1 MQRLPEAYKAGGA
14 TPHHK
19 SIGIYILAFFLG
31 MVSLNAQEVLQGPHG
46 IEAMRQA
53 AVSKGT
59 ALADLSDL
67 IISDRYQSAHNG
79 ITHIYVQQRYQGI
92 PLYNALGSV
101 HLDQQGKTV
110 YSTQRF
116 FTNIAVRANAA
127 SPQRDAQHALVATF
141 EHLGIPMPRLPVLPR
156 GNHPIKLED
165 KTLSRSAIPIE
176 LVYLPQPDGSLTLCW
191 QVGVHDLR
199 NQDYHLVF
207 VDAASGQVLN
217 TFNRTISCNFGNMP
231 SEGST
236 DCDPHTH
243 ETMNLASPEASGY
256 FPAPSDQ
263 AAYRVF
269 KLPLE
274 NPLEG
279 SQTLVVNPADPKA
292 SPYGWHDVNGIP
304 GAEYTTTRGNNT
316 FTYLDRNNDDAAD
329 GNLPDGGPELIF
341 DFPFSGTLEPT
352 DQPFPAITQL
362 FYLTNMIHDLAYQ
375 YGFNEAAGNF
385 QENNYQKGG
394 KEKDGVMAQAQD
406 GGGVNNANFLTLP
419 DGDPGVMQM
428 YLWTPSND
436 FLLRIEA
443 PSNISGPLQTGGA
456 SFGPLITSK
465 KITGRVV
472 AVVDSIRSNLAC
484 SSIANIAEIRGNI
497 ALITRGTCTFKEK
510 TLRAAQA
517 GAIGVIIANN
527 QDQILTM
534 GGDNTP
540 PTPSI
545 PAVLIKSSDAAR
557 IQTELNLA
565 RDVSATIAFQGTGP
579 ALRDASMDN
588 GITAHE
594 YAHGI
599 SNRLTSGPSKVDCLF
614 NDEAMGE
621 GWSDFFTLVTT
632 VKPGQTGK
640 QAKGIGNYSLRQ
652 SSSGTGIRRV
662 PYSTDFNVND
672 QVYND
677 IIGTRPASATTRI
690 PHPVGE
696 IWAATLWDLYWE
708 MSNRYGWDPDQVR
721 GKGGNN
727 KAVQLVM
734 DGMKL
739 QPCNPGFVDG
749 RDAIL
754 AADQLNYNGDNQC
767 LIWEVFARRGIGFS
781 ARQGSTDDRN
791 DGLQAFDL
799 PPACRNK
806 AELYKS
812 STPTIQSREA
822 FEVALQLNNYKDSA
836 MTDLWIQDILPE
848 NAVFIAGSVK
858 GALRDSLQ
866 NNTLWIEVGSLPPGA
881 SKRITYQ
888 LRENSDKP
896 STRIFSDDME
906 QGPSNWITTRIKGD
920 NSWTLGTPISPVAGK
935 LSWNIPA
942 MTAENEH
949 VLQLAKPLEVLG
961 TKPVLRFFHRYF
973 TQETYDGGIVEYAF
987 EGSNTWAPIADSLI
1001 FRQPYARPMLNNA
1014 FGIARVNGY
1023 SGAGPDSFS
1032 PSYID
1037 LSAFKGRKIQLRF
1050 RFATNQEPVGRGG
1063 LSLPGWSIDVVEF
1076 LDVVNLA
1083 TEACAY
1089 SKAGDRV
1096 CAMAGEWGTIVEPGM
1111 PTNTRTVGPAAGN
1124 FRIFPNPA
1132 GDFFYFERFPG
1143 QDFVPKT
1150 LELFSPDGRKV
1161 TDWPAGQLQNGLLT
1175 AFPLSGISAGV
1186 YFLRVVAEEGIY
1198 IEKMI
1203 IH

>member
-1 MQRLPEAYKAGGA
+1 MQLFFKAAKRCSEAPGYKKFKA
-14 TPHHK
+14 
-19 SIGIYILAFFLG
+19 YLLAFFLG
-31 MVSLNAQEVLQGPHG
+31 VGSMNAQEDPPGLYV
-46 IEAMRQA
+46 IESARA
-53 AVSKGT
+53 AAISRG
-59 ALADLSDL
+59 AAPADLADLV
-67 IISDRYQSAHNG
+67 ITDRYQSTHNG
-79 ITHIYVQQRYQGI
+79 ITHVYLQQRYQSI
-92 PLYNALGSV
+92 PVYNALGSI
-101 HLDQQGKTV
+101 HLDREGKTV

-116 FTNIAVRANAA
+116 LADLAARANAI
-127 SPQRDAQHALVATF
+127 SPKKDAQTALISTF
-141 EHLGIPMPRLPVLPR
+141 EHLGIPMPHLPVLPR
-156 GNHPIKLED
+156 GNNPVKLED
-165 KTLSRSAIPIE
+165 KTLSRSTIPLE
-176 LVYLPQPDGSLTLCW
+176 LVYLPQPDNSLKLCW

-199 NQDYHLVF
+199 NQDYHVVF
-207 VDAASGQVLN
+207 VDAENGQVLN
-217 TFNRTISCNFGNMP
+217 TFNRTIYCHFGTIP
-231 SEGST
+231 SDT
-236 DCDPHTH
+236 QADCDSHTH
-243 ETMNLASPEASGY
+243 DDTKAATPEATGY
-256 FPAPSDQ
+256 FPDLNDRAT
-263 AAYRVF
+263 YRVF

-274 NPLEG
+274 SPSEG
-279 SQTLVVNPADPKA
+279 TQTLVVNPADPKA
-292 SPYGWHDVNGIP
+292 SPFGWHDVNGIP

-316 FTYLDRNNDDAAD
+316 FAYLDRNNDDSAD

-341 DFPFSGTLEPT
+341 DFPFSSILEPI
-352 DQPFPAITQL
+352 DQPLPSVTQL
-362 FYLTNMIHDLAYQ
+362 FYLNNVIHDLAYQ

-385 QENNYQKGG
+385 QENNYSKGG
-394 KEKDGVMAQAQD
+394 KEKDAVMAQAQD

-436 FLLRIEA
+436 FLLRIES
-443 PSNISGPLQTGGA
+443 PSNISGLLQTGGA

-472 AVVDSIRSNLAC
+472 AVVDSVRSNLAC
-484 SSIANIAEIRGNI
+484 SSISNIADVRGNI

-540 PTPSI
+540 PTPTI

-557 IQTELNLA
+557 IQAELNLA
-565 RDVSATIAFQGTGP
+565 REVSATIAFQGTGP

-599 SNRLTSGPSKVDCLF
+599 SNRLTAGPSKVDCLF

-621 GWSDFFTLVTT
+621 GWSDFFTLVMT

-640 QAKGIGNYSLRQ
+640 QAKGIGTYSLRQ
-652 SSSGTGIRRV
+652 GSSGTGIRRM
-662 PYSTDFNVND
+662 PYSTDFKINN

-708 MSNRYGWDPDQVR
+708 MSSRYGWDPDLVT

-727 KAVQLVM
+727 KAIQLVM

-754 AADQLNYNGDNQC
+754 AADKLNYNGDNQC

-799 PPACRNK
+799 PPACRK
-806 AELYKS
+806 TVELHKS
-812 STPTIQSREA
+812 STPAIQSGEP
-822 FEVALQLNNYKDSA
+822 FEITLQINNYKDSTV
-836 MTDLWIQDILPE
+836 TDLWIQDMLPD
-848 NAVFIAGSVK
+848 NTVFVAGSVK
-858 GALRDSLQ
+858 GAIRDSLQ
-866 NNTLWIEVGSLPPGA
+866 NNTLWLEVGLLSPGT
-881 SKRITYQ
+881 SKKITYQ
-888 LRENSDKP
+888 LRENSDKR
-896 STRIFSDDME
+896 STRTFSDDME
-906 QGPSNWITTRIKGD
+906 QGAANWTTTRIKGE
-920 NSWTLGTPISPVAGK
+920 NSWVLGTPVSPVAGS

-942 MTAENEH
+942 MTSENDH

-987 EGSNTWAPIADSLI
+987 EGSNTWTPIHDSLI

-1014 FGIARVNGY
+1014 FGVARVNGF
-1023 SGAGPDSFS
+1023 SGAGPDSFR

-1037 LSAFKGRKIQLRF
+1037 LSTFKGRKIQLRF
-1050 RFATNQEPVGRGG
+1050 RFATNQEPAGRGG
-1063 LSLPGWSIDVVEF
+1063 LSLPGWSIDLVEL

-1089 SKAGDRV
+1089 SKSGDRV
-1096 CAMAGEWGTIVEPGM
+1096 CAMPREWGTIIEPGIS
-1111 PTNTRTVGPAAGN
+1111 TNIQTILPAAGN

-1132 GDFFYFERFPG
+1132 RDFFYLERLPG
-1143 QDFVPKT
+1143 QDITPKT

-1161 TDWPAGQLQNGLLT
+1161 MEWPIAQANNGLSA
-1175 AFPLSGISAGV
+1175 AFPLKGIPPGV
-1186 YFLRVVAEEGIY
+1186 HFLRIVSAEGIFV
-1198 IEKMI
+1198 EKMVI
-1203 IH
+1203 Y